1 MNPSSPEIR
10 RRAPGSRRGTPGG
23 RQTLTL
29 LGLSALLACGL
40 TQAQSSAPQP
50 SVRIGLQAGGTLS
63 WVTFA
68 IQYFGIDKDLGLKL
82 DAQTYASKDATR
94 IALRS
99 GAAQVVV
106 DDFLE
111 VTLLRQNRFD
121 VSAVYPFS
129 LLAGGLVVPTAS
141 PISTVA
147 DLRGQT
153 IGATSLTDK
162 TLLLLRAYTRAKAGF
177 DPQTASKV
185 VAVSSPLMG
194 QFMGRGEVDAAL
206 PLWHHAAR
214 MIGSG
219 EYRQVISSGELMK
232 GLGLNTST
240 PLLYLIARTD
250 TDPQALGLFVKAVLR
265 AEERMKQDDGF
276 WNAMLEKNLYV
287 LPDRAELPALRKQWA
302 AGLPKSWTAA
312 DLNNTV
318 LLTRKMIEVA
328 GPEVVGLTRLDTR
341 ASNTTFRP

>member
-1 MNPSSPEIR
+1 MNLPFLKTW
-10 RRAPGSRRGTPGG
+10 RGRPGG
-23 RQTLTL
+23 RQVRAA
-29 LGLSALLACGL
+29 LGLSLLLTSSGL
-40 TQAQSSAPQP
+40 GRAQSAPTQP
-50 SVRIGLQAGGTLS
+50 SIRVGLQAGGTLS

-68 IQYFGIDKDLGLKL
+68 VQYFGIDKELGLKL
-82 DAQTYASKDATR
+82 DAQTYASKDAIH

-99 GAAQVVV
+99 GAAQVV

-111 VTLLRQNRFD
+111 VILLHQNRFD

-141 PISTVA
+141 PIRTVA
-147 DLRGQT
+147 DLKDQT

-162 TLLLLRAYTRAKAGF
+162 TLLLRAYTRAKAGF

-194 QFMGRGEVDAAL
+194 QLMTRGEVNASL

-214 MIGSG
+214 MISSG
-219 EYRQVISSGELMK
+219 EYRQVISRGELMK

-240 PLLYLIARTD
+240 PLLYLIARTG
-250 TDPQALGLFVKAVLR
+250 TDPQALGLFVKAVLK
-265 AEERMKQDDGF
+265 AEERMKTDDGF
-276 WNAMLEKNLYV
+276 WNAMLEKNLYA
-287 LPDRAELPALRKQWA
+287 LPNRAELPALCKQWA
-302 AGLPKSWTAA
+302 MGLPKSWTAA

-328 GPEVVGLTRLDTR
+328 GPEVVGLTRLNTR
-341 ASNTTFRP
+341 AFNTTFRP